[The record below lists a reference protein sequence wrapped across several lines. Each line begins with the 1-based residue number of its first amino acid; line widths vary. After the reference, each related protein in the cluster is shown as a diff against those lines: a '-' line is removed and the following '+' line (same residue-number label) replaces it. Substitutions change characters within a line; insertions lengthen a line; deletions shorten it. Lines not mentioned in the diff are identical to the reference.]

1 MELACPP
8 CPRLLRASASFFGLG
23 GYRFAHPGLRLPQF
37 RRVGNGA
44 PDFGLAAGAATRLLP
59 TLPLLGA
66 ANEDVNGRTTKAAM
80 PPACG
85 QFTNRSND
93 IFIRCY
99 DSKSLAAN
107 DQKKRRLRVRRRQNL
122 AALGYG
128 RAHAHSILSMA
139 LREFCN
145 EIRLYGDWRWEP

>member
-8 CPRLLRASASFFGLG
+8 CPRLLRASASFCG
-23 GYRFAHPGLRLPQF
+23 
-37 RRVGNGA
+37 
-44 PDFGLAAGAATRLLP
+44 
-59 TLPLLGA
+59 LGA
-66 ANEDVNGRTTKAAM
+66 AQRGHNRLRHVVAHRSRAIFARASMRMQCVGQRRADCEL
-80 PPACG
+80 PAEACS
-85 QFTNRSND
+85 R
-93 IFIRCY
+93 RLPAL
-99 DSKSLAAN
+99 LAQA
-107 DQKKRRLRVRRRQNL
+107 DQKKGRLRVRRRQNL

>member
-8 CPRLLRASASFFGLG
+8 GPRLLRASASFFGLALRSVG
-23 GYRFAHPGLRLPQF
+23 KISCATSPRIARARFAHASVRN
-37 RRVGNGA
+37 RRMANGA
-44 PDFGLAAGAATRLLP
+44 PDFELATGASSRRLPALLP
-59 TLPLLGA
+59 
-66 ANEDVNGRTTKAAM
+66 
-80 PPACG
+80 
-85 QFTNRSND
+85 
-93 IFIRCY
+93 
-99 DSKSLAAN
+99 N

>member
-1 MELACPP
+1 MELARPP

-23 GYRFAHPGLRLPQF
+23 AAQRGQNRLRH
-37 RRVGNGA
+37 VNGA
-44 PDFGLAAGAATRLLP
+44 PDFELATGASSRRLP
-59 TLPLLGA
+59 TLLP
-66 ANEDVNGRTTKAAM
+66 
-80 PPACG
+80 
-85 QFTNRSND
+85 
-93 IFIRCY
+93 
-99 DSKSLAAN
+99 N

-139 LREFCN
+139 LREFSN

>member
-8 CPRLLRASASFFGLG
+8 GPRLLRASASFFGL
-23 GYRFAHPGLRLPQF
+23 ALRS
-37 RRVGNGA
+37 VGKIGCATANGA
-44 PDFGLAAGAATRLLP
+44 PDFELATGASSRRLP
-59 TLPLLGA
+59 TLP
-66 ANEDVNGRTTKAAM
+66 
-80 PPACG
+80 P
-85 QFTNRSND
+85 
-93 IFIRCY
+93 
-99 DSKSLAAN
+99 N